1 MITASEVS
9 KKPGAVHSDHGRH
22 AIGTRMSVLGVALL
36 LLAGFVA
43 GWHGEAI
50 VRVGARTWG
59 WRVLS
64 AAGVFLVALA

>member
-1 MITASEVS
+1 
-9 KKPGAVHSDHGRH
+9 
-22 AIGTRMSVLGVALL
+22 MSVLGVALL